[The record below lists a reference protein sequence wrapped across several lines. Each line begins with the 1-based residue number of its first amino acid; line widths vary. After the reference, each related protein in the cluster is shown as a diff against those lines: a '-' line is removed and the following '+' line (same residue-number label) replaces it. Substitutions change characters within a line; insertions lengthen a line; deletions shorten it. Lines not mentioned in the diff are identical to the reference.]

1 LEKRERR
8 RSTKKK
14 TRASGREESSRVP
27 GIVLNYTATA
37 SKIKKY
43 ELTIFKV

>member
-8 RSTKKK
+8 RSTRK

-27 GIVLNYTATA
+27 GIILNYTATA